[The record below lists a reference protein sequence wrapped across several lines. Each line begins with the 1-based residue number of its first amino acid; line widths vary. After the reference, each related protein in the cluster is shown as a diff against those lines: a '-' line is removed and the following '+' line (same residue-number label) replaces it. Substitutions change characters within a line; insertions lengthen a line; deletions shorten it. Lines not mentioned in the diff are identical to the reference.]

1 MISPD
6 GQQGLGRQQVEG
18 AGLEVWL
25 GHFYL
30 GDHQLDLL
38 PAHPAQVPAGG
49 GQQAGGEPETS
60 HSHIWSHWQS
70 QCDTTLTCLLHV
82 RSLRPPSMVT
92 RSELRSLLD

>member
-60 HSHIWSHWQS
+60 HSHIWSHWHHTDLS
-70 QCDTTLTCLLHV
+70 SAC
-82 RSLRPPSMVT
+82 PE
-92 RSELRSLLD
+92 SETPKYGNTFCIEKFA